1 MTALIFF
8 VAILLLAFCVFALP
22 QIAIFWAIVLAIL
35 PTFLLLFWKK
45 PTLPSSQN
53 VYSVVFA
60 LAFCSQL
67 VFFASNLQSSNLL
80 YSHLGFAFFA
90 IYVGAFCLLTWAI
103 SALLTKLT
111 NRHYRLFSVGV
122 LFSVAYCCIPQTNVA
137 LCAVAFGLLTLSAS
151 FVLASAHLLRNRL
164 KTAANVLE
172 KKDVSA
178 SLLAR
183 NVGFGAT
190 AINLF
195 FLFVVRFCS
204 PNGLHAANVS
214 ANIVCAVLNCVL
226 LFSYL
231 RQPLED
237 VAEHRIALLQG
248 NNADVDKLLLRE
260 KLQDSLCN
268 QQIFPFAMMLKKV
281 LNVFFRVKTVGLEKV
296 TDTSAVFV
304 ANHYE
309 IFGPFIT
316 ALKFPL
322 FFRPWTDSLMT
333 NKQTLTRQLRSGV
346 EVATRKWL
354 IKPIRKKLPAL
365 IANTLWKTLQFARAL
380 PIYRNN
386 PEKIAAMLNE
396 SVETL
401 QLGDHI
407 LVFPEKPP
415 VGEFYKDGEVDA
427 FQTGFVEI
435 ADAYKKQTGKDLNF
449 YPLFVD
455 KKGKKMIVGEKVAF
469 NCTAPLHEEKQRIA
483 NDLFEKMTEMSK
495 ECKKERKK

>member
-22 QIAIFWAIVLAIL
+22 QIAIFWAIVLAII

-53 VYSVVFA
+53 VFSVVFA
-60 LAFCSQL
+60 LAFCSQS
-67 VFFASNLQSSNLL
+67 VFFASNLQSSSLL
-80 YSHLGFAFFA
+80 FEHLGFAFFA
-90 IYVGAFCLLTWAI
+90 IYVGAFCLLACAI
-103 SALLTKLT
+103 CALLTKLT
-111 NRHYRLFSVGV
+111 NRHYRLFALGV

-137 LCAVAFGLLTLSAS
+137 LCAVAFGLLTLSTS
-151 FVLASAHLLRNRL
+151 FVLASSHLLRKRL

-172 KKDVSA
+172 KRDVSA
-178 SLLAR
+178 FLLAR
-183 NVGFGAT
+183 NMGFAAT
-190 AINLF
+190 VINLF

-204 PNGLHAANVS
+204 PNGVHTANVS
-214 ANIVCAVLNCVL
+214 ANVVCAVLNCVL

-237 VAEHRIALLQG
+237 VAEHRIALLQSD
-248 NNADVDKLLLRE
+248 ADVDKQLVRE

-281 LNVFFRVKTVGLEKV
+281 LNVFFRVETVGLEKV

-333 NKQTLTRQLRSGV
+333 NKTTLTRQLRSGV
-346 EVATRKWL
+346 DVVTRKWL
-354 IKPIRKKLPAL
+354 IKPIRKRLPAL

-380 PIYRNN
+380 PVYRNN
-386 PEKIAAMLNE
+386 PERIAKMLDE

-401 QLGDHI
+401 QTGDHI

-415 VGEFYKDGEVDA
+415 AGEFYKDGDVDQ

-435 ADAYKKQTGKDLNF
+435 ADAYKKATDKDLNF

-455 KKGKKMIVGEKVAF
+455 KKGKQLIVGEKVTF

-483 NDLFEKMTEMSK
+483 NDLYEKMSEMSK
-495 ECKKERKK
+495 ACKKESKK